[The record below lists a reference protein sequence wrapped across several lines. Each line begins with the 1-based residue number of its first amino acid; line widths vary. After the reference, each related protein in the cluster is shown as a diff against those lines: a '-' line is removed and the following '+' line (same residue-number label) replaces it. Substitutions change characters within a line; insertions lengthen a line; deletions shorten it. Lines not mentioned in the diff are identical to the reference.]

1 MPTRQRIQSRPELVR
16 DTLIFLTPDEVKF
29 ANLIGNRRSQGN
41 RKSNVR
47 DNSYSKSNPIEIDE
61 LGARAELAIHKVCN
75 QYPED
80 MFVFQPKSKK
90 GKTDLGD
97 IFIEGFGVDI
107 KATKYK
113 TGKLLANIGPKPDID
128 IFGLVVENNLN
139 EYELK
144 GFCSVDDLYNE
155 DHIEVVGRRVYA
167 VHQPDLMSFDDC
179 VKKIRSSN
187 KKSVDKRKW
196 LE

>member
-90 GKTDLGD
+90 NKTDLGD
-97 IFIEGFGVDI
+97 IFIEGFG
-107 KATKYK
+107 
-113 TGKLLANIGPKPDID
+113 
-128 IFGLVVENNLN
+128 
-139 EYELK
+139 
-144 GFCSVDDLYNE
+144 
-155 DHIEVVGRRVYA
+155 VVGRRVYA

-179 VKKIRSSN
+179 AKKIRSSN